1 MTDDSTDQEQPA
13 AGDANKAGGSRGSLR
28 EALSRRDAHGRPM
41 AVYAVLAAGVVTL
54 AGLMLIVY
62 FWSADR
68 DRLEQPICT
77 TIAAEHAQQAIVDG
91 NVVRFTLVYSS
102 EIETPTADGWGP
114 VQARLDYV
122 DGKCGTL
129 PQGVEHQP
137 ALYAIL
143 GSITFYNQTTEGAQ
157 IELEYSGLTDLDPV
171 LFTTPTVEP
180 TETPEQ
186 TGTSVATPAATPTAT
201 ATPSPEPTET
211 PPLPPATPAATPSTG
226 ATPDASPSP
235 TARATATPSPTATP

>member
-1 MTDDSTDQEQPA
+1 MTDDSTGQEQPA
-13 AGDANKAGGSRGSLR
+13 TGDSNQAGGSRGSLR

-41 AVYAVLAAGVVTL
+41 GVYAVLAAGVVTL

-68 DRLEQPICT
+68 DRVDQPICT
-77 TIAAEHAQQAIVDG
+77 TIDAATAQEAILDG
-91 NVVRFTLVYSS
+91 TVERFTLVYSS
-102 EIETPTADGWGP
+102 EVETPSAAGWGP

-137 ALYAIL
+137 DLYAIL
-143 GSITFYNQTTEGAQ
+143 GTITFFNQTTGGAQ
-157 IELEYSGLTDLDPV
+157 IELVYSGLTDLDPV

-180 TETPEQ
+180 TATTEP
-186 TGTSVATPAATPTAT
+186 TGTSAATPAATSTPTEE
-201 ATPSPEPTET
+201 PEPTVA
-211 PPLPPATPAATPSTG
+211 PASPPATPVATPSTG
-226 ATPDASPSP
+226 ATPEASPSP
-235 TARATATPSPTATP
+235 AGSATATPSSTATP